1 MVVIHRQQVSLAV
14 LQPAPG
20 GTALALRTVP
30 VAAGVV
36 GDLDLCAVFTAQQV
50 TTERGTAAALN
61 GRHHL
66 QLAET
71 QMPGTGI
78 TPRRSMVAEDV
89 RDLQAAT
96 RRSGGWQRQVF
107 QRTGHLAER
116 AGCHVAVACGGL
128 QLAVTQQHL
137 DHADIDL
144 VLQQVGGK
152 AVTQGVHGD
161 PLVQFGQA
169 AAGVRRWRV
178 Y

>member
-1 MVVIHRQQVSLAV
+1 
-14 LQPAPG
+14 
-20 GTALALRTVP
+20 
-30 VAAGVV
+30 
-36 GDLDLCAVFTAQQV
+36 
-50 TTERGTAAALN
+50 
-61 GRHHL
+61 
-66 QLAET
+66 
-71 QMPGTGI
+71 MPGTGI

-89 RDLQAAT
+89 RNLQASHR
-96 RRSGGWQRQVF
+96 RRSDGQHQVF
-107 QRTGHLAER
+107 QWTGDLTECT
-116 AGCHVAVACGGL
+116 GCHVAVACGGL
-128 QLAVTQQHL
+128 QLAMSEQHL